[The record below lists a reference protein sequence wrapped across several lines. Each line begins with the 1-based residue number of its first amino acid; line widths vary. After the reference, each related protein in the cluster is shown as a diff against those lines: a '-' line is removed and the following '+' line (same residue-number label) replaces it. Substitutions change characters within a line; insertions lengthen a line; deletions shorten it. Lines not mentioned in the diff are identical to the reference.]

1 MQIRKRR
8 ADLLNYIIFLRVT
21 PLLPNTFI
29 NVCAPIVNVPLPHF
43 ALGAPELNKGD
54 GQGVAGTR
62 RG

>member
-29 NVCAPIVNVPLPHF
+29 NVCSPIVNVPLPHF
-43 ALGAPELNKGD
+43 ALGAPELD
-54 GQGVAGTR
+54 FDIRAR
-62 RG
+62 RCDSGRG